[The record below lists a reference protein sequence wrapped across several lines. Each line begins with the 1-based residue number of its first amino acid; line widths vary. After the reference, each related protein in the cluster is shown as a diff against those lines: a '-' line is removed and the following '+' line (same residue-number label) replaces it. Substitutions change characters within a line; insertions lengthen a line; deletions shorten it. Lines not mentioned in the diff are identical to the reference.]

1 MGALALDY
9 VRMDFSAFCATVA
22 SSTMSAA
29 GCRWVPVGRPPF
41 PFGLVFVA
49 FHKLVHFLFFCRAVQ
64 PQVGSV
70 VRLLHITH
78 IFVNNQFR
86 IVVEGSGTGSE
97 DLERVFRQNLVRT
110 GQMIAILDTCLS
122 RRVHW
127 RIEIAAI
134 PLHPNHEQSTQP

>member
-78 IFVNNQFR
+78 IFTNNQFR
-86 IVVEGSGTGSE
+86 IIVEGTQDGSS
-97 DLERVFRQNLVRT
+97 DLEVVFETNLMRIGSLVTEFVQVRKLWT
-110 GQMIAILDTCLS
+110 FLVSSLYIS
-122 RRVHW
+122 
-127 RIEIAAI
+127 
-134 PLHPNHEQSTQP
+134 